1 VALFSLIIA
10 LLLEQVLAPNPAG
23 PVGRLLDRWADAV
36 ARGCN
41 AGQRSH
47 GVFGWLA
54 AVVPLVVAGEV
65 VFLLLS
71 SAHALLGLA
80 WSVAV
85 LHFTMGLRRFS
96 RGYGEVLESLRA
108 DQLDEARRQLAAW
121 RGQPAAELSS
131 AEVAKAAI
139 EGGLAASHRYAFG
152 VMAWFVFLPALFGT
166 LLPGP
171 LGTLLSGPGGALL
184 YALSA
189 RLERRWAGS
198 GEAIM
203 QNFGSFAGDAFRALD
218 WLPVR
223 LTALSFAIVGDF
235 EDAVYCWRTQA
246 AAWPDRGEGIVLA
259 AGAGAIGV
267 RLGEALH
274 LDGSVALR
282 PELGL
287 GEEADVEHMQGA
299 RGLVWRA
306 LVLWLLLIGLL
317 TLANWAG

>member
-1 VALFSLIIA
+1 MALFSLVIA

-36 ARGCN
+36 ARAFN
-41 AGQRSH
+41 AGERSH
-47 GVFGWLA
+47 GVFGWLV
-54 AVVPLVVAGEV
+54 AVVPLVAAVEV

-71 SAHALLGLA
+71 SVHALLGLA

-96 RGYGEVLESLRA
+96 HGYGEALEALRA
-108 DQLDEARRQLAAW
+108 GQLDEARRQLALW
-121 RGQPAAELSS
+121 RGEPSAEFTRS
-131 AEVAKAAI
+131 EVAKAAI
-139 EGGLAASHRYAFG
+139 EGGLVASHRHAFG
-152 VMAWFVFLPALFGT
+152 VIAWFVFFPALFGT
-166 LLPGP
+166 LLPGS

-184 YALSA
+184 YALSS
-189 RLERRWAGS
+189 RLDRRWAGS
-198 GEAIM
+198 GEALM
-203 QNFGSFAGDAFRALD
+203 KNFGSFSRDAFRAID

-246 AAWPDRGEGIVLA
+246 AAWQDRGEGIVLA

-287 GEEADVEHMQGA
+287 GEEADVEHMQSA

>member
-1 VALFSLIIA
+1 MA
-10 LLLEQVLAPNPAG
+10 LLLEQVAAPNPAG

-36 ARGCN
+36 ARAFN
-41 AGQRSH
+41 AGERSH
-47 GVFGWLA
+47 GVFGWLV
-54 AVVPLVVAGEV
+54 AVVPLVAAAEMA
-65 VFLLLS
+65 FLLLS
-71 SAHALLGLA
+71 SAHPLLGLA
-80 WSVAV
+80 WNVAL

-96 RGYGEVLESLRA
+96 RGYSEVLEALRGG
-108 DQLDEARRQLAAW
+108 QLEEARRQLAAW
-121 RGQPAAELSS
+121 NGGSTAEFTR
-131 AEVAKAAI
+131 ADVAKSAI
-139 EGGLAASHRYAFG
+139 EGGLVDSHRHAFG
-152 VMAWFVFLPALFGT
+152 VIAWFVFLPALFGT

-184 YALSA
+184 YALSW
-189 RLERRWAGS
+189 RLDRRWAQS
-198 GEAIM
+198 GEPIM
-203 QNFGSFAGDAFRALD
+203 KEFGGFSREAFRALD

-246 AAWPDRGEGIVLA
+246 ATWRDRGEGIVLA
-259 AGAGAIGV
+259 AGAGALGV

-287 GEEADVEHMQGA
+287 DEEADVEHMQGA

-306 LVLWLLLIGLL
+306 LVLWLLLIGLI